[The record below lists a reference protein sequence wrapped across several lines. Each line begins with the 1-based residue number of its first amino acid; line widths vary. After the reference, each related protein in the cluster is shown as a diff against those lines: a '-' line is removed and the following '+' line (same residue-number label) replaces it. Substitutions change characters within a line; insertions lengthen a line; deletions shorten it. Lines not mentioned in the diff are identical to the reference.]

1 MLLNCSPDC
10 LCFSRPVNIA
20 HNVSFLVDT
29 SNLKRQDDIKCDDMR
44 SWKHDGTPKRL
55 VRVSSDDEG
64 KLSIKAIK
72 ENPEHDTNV
81 YLVTRTY
88 YENRSSNDVRKI
100 IYTLECKLL
109 YKQRPIYSLF
119 ILRSLR
125 YLNRTVV
132 RMFLGQGTIGQDGDR
147 LKTIIINH
155 KL

>member
-1 MLLNCSPDC
+1 MG
-10 LCFSRPVNIA
+10 
-20 HNVSFLVDT
+20 
-29 SNLKRQDDIKCDDMR
+29 

-55 VRVSSDDEG
+55 VRVSSNDEG

-100 IYTLECKLL
+100 ISTLEYKLL

-125 YLNRTVV
+125 YLNRSVV
-132 RMFLGQGTIGQDGDR
+132 KMILGQGTITQDGDK

-155 KL
+155 KR